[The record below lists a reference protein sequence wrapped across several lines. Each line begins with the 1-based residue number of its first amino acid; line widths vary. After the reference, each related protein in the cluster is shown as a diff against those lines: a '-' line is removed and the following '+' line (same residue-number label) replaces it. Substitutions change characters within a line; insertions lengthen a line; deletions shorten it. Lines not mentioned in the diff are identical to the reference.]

1 MLGSQNSGACA
12 LFYSTLVMTCSSQM
26 RWQEAATL
34 LPHLTPAER
43 ALFFV
48 GGGGQSSESLAMLP
62 LNATKQKP
70 EINPF
75 KIL

>member
-1 MLGSQNSGACA
+1 
-12 LFYSTLVMTCSSQM
+12 M